1 MKKIKF
7 LSGCLILSGIIFLTG
22 CYKLQKD
29 YDYVKQEIDPH
40 YDMTVKQYFLSRGVN
55 GVGGDTIFKWMQLG
69 LEYAGIDLAEL
80 EKPGRTFILLHNS
93 AIRTLSP
100 GPPTSS
106 IPKGKTN
113 GGFFFDY
120 PIVVKD
126 ANGNVIKSKVDP
138 TMDSTQPAMYWN
150 EYPKQ
155 LVKDYLSYMI
165 IQGEYGFDNIGI
177 TNQSVLTSLPP
188 GTVASPKDSKL
199 GWVVVKTTPNPDPT
213 LATSIT
219 MVPGGGNGG
228 FDPEGRM
235 NFRMG
240 NNDQSPI
247 VINDRIND
255 RTAGFYF
262 TNGRAHVFDKT
273 IHPFRYSW
281 Q

>member
-1 MKKIKF
+1 MKKIK
-7 LSGCLILSGIIFLTG
+7 LLNGCLIVSGVIFLFG

-29 YDYVKQEIDPH
+29 YEYVKQEIDPH

-55 GVGGDTIFKWMQLG
+55 GVGADTIFKWMQLG
-69 LEYAGIDLAEL
+69 LEYAGIDLAEF

-93 AIRTLSP
+93 AIRTLS
-100 GPPTSS
+100 S
-106 IPKGKTN
+106 GKTN

-126 ANGNVIKSKVDP
+126 ANGNPIKSKVDP
-138 TMDSTQPAMYWN
+138 AVDSTRPAMYWN
-150 EYPKQ
+150 EYPKE
-155 LVKDYLSYMI
+155 LVKNYLLYMI
-165 IQGEYGFDNIGI
+165 VQGEFGFDNIGI
-177 TNQSVLTSLPP
+177 TNQSAPTILPA
-188 GTVASPKDSKL
+188 GTTASPKDSKL

-219 MVPGGGNGG
+219 FVPGGGNGG

-235 NFRMG
+235 NLRMG

-247 VINDRIND
+247 VVNDRIND